1 MDVKRPHPRPLSQ
14 LPPPSPR
21 ERGEKQD
28 NGNKQKVSLAGLP
41 SPGGGVGG
49 AGRGAGV
56 RAWAAVVLLLMTLVV
71 ARPARADD
79 TIPSEVRLPLKDY
92 LSLVETAER
101 IDRERA
107 EELAHREAPV
117 AEVVSQRVSLTV
129 GDDEIAVVSDF
140 EVLLQGKALTPV
152 FLPVAGFP
160 ETVEIRDEAGR
171 TGAAAV
177 TAAETGGGVLL
188 AAMQAGRYTIHVTGR
203 AELGTGGGTGRV
215 ALGKVAAPVASTEV
229 DLPAELSW
237 SSPGAVVVEERELN
251 GRRRVRLA
259 TTRGAATVLNVRRKV
274 DSAEAEKLLAQSVV
288 LTIVQLRP
296 EGLRRHDVVLYEVK
310 RGGLGRFTVELPPG
324 LEIEQAATDE
334 GTVEPV
340 VENGRLTVHRRHQLQ
355 GVGYLVLTS
364 RPPALEALPADGLSL
379 EAVKPLPEVRA
390 RYLAVSLAVAAD
402 VHPLP
407 AASWVRVDTSDLPAL
422 LSDALTALDLAA
434 AWRLATET
442 KDARLAVAPLPPAPL
457 RDAVVRRRDTIAL
470 LTVDGTLLFRDRF
483 LVDARSRAGAALDVT
498 LPAGGKLWSVKVDEQ
513 AVRPL
518 DRGGV
523 LSVPLGFNSGT
534 RTEVEV
540 VSVQERVLP
549 PGRSQLALDLP
560 QVSAPVLVQ
569 HLRLLLPEG
578 ASYRFRRSELRYAP
592 EIPEGSAFMDRSN
605 VGGVG
610 GNESGQTA
618 SFAGSLQSGTANLH
632 VKVVDEKGHPLPGS
646 TVTMRGALGSRVA
659 VTNGNGVAILNGPG
673 GIYSLTA
680 EHEGFSDR
688 EFPNVELP
696 NGRSPGLLVTLS
708 QAVED
713 VITINEANL
722 VANGWQLDGV
732 VITDMAALESSST
745 DRFKKEIAGLQQGLV
760 GGVKPLPVS
769 IPETGK
775 ALVFSGVLPPAHVTV
790 ELDVKGKAKS

>member
-1 MDVKRPHPRPLSQ
+1 MDVR
-14 LPPPSPR
+14 
-21 ERGEKQD
+21 
-28 NGNKQKVSLAGLP
+28 
-41 SPGGGVGG
+41 
-49 AGRGAGV
+49 RGALIV
-56 RAWAAVVLLLMTLVV
+56 ILLIALVS
-71 ARPARADD
+71 ARPGRADE

-92 LSLVETAER
+92 LALVETAER

-107 EELAHREAPV
+107 EEIAHRETPV
-117 AEVVSQRVSLTV
+117 AEVVSQRVALTV
-129 GDDEIAVVSDF
+129 GSEEVAVVSDF
-140 EVLLQGKALTPV
+140 EVLLQGKLVRPV

-160 ETVEIRDEAGR
+160 EAVEVRDEAGR
-171 TGAAAV
+171 TGAAAMAAV
-177 TAAETGGGVLL
+177 TAVDTGSGVML
-188 AAMQAGRYTIHVTGR
+188 AAMRPGRYTIHVTGR

-215 ALGKVAAPVASTEV
+215 VLGKVAAPVASTEV
-229 DLPAELSW
+229 DLPADLSW
-237 SSPGAVVVEERELN
+237 SSPGAVVVEEREQN

-296 EGLRRHDVVLYEVK
+296 EGLRRHDIVLYEVR
-310 RGGLGRFTVELPPG
+310 RGGLGRFTVELPAG

-334 GTVEPV
+334 GAVEPV
-340 VENGRLTVHRRHQLQ
+340 VEGGRLTVHRRHQLQ

-364 RPPALEALPADGLSL
+364 MPPIPPAGDLSL
-379 EAVKPLPEVRA
+379 VAVKPEPEVRA

-407 AASWVRVDTSDLPAL
+407 AASWTRVDTSDLPAM

-434 AWRLATET
+434 AWRLATVGKDA
-442 KDARLAVAPLPPAPL
+442 KDARLAVAPLSPAPL
-457 RDAVVRRRDTIAL
+457 RDAVIRRRDTIAL

-483 LVDARSRAGAALDVT
+483 LVEARSRAGAALDVT

-523 LSVPLGFNSGT
+523 LSIPLGFNSGT
-534 RTEVEV
+534 RAEVEV
-540 VSVQERVLP
+540 VSVQERVVP

-578 ASYRFRRSELRYAP
+578 ASYRVRRSELRYAP

-605 VGGVG
+605 VGGGG

-732 VITDMAALESSST
+732 VITDMAALQASST
-745 DRFKKEIAGLQQGLV
+745 ERFKKEIAGLQQGLV